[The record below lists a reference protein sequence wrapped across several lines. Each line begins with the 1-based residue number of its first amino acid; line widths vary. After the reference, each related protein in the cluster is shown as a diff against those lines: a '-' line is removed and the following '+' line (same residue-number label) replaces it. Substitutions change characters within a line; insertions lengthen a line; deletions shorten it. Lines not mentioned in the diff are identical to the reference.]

1 MKALT
6 QRNQPLDALRC
17 IAVLL
22 VVGFHY
28 PYYRLWG
35 TLGWIGVDLFF
46 VLSGFLISGLLFQE
60 YKKTGGIRFK
70 RFLVRRGLKIYPAFY
85 LLIGMA
91 IAQGFLNH
99 SGSLRHQAFISAVL
113 VQGYY
118 QGPIHAMLSHTWS
131 IAVEEHFYLFLPLL
145 LLLLIMVR
153 RSQDPFDSIP
163 ALFGL
168 FFVICLLFRWFTL
181 PSLIPAS
188 MTHMRMDSL
197 FAGVTLGYL
206 YHYRRH
212 LFERLTGHYALAI
225 AFLCCVPAA
234 LIPQRQHWMQTFGL
248 SALLLGFSFLVA
260 WAVVRTP
267 KSLVS
272 RMVTKAAAKIGF
284 YSYSIYLWHTLIIY
298 VFLDSKRSVWVF
310 WAYLCT
316 SVVVGIAMA
325 HLVEL
330 PYLTLRDKL
339 FPASD
344 GVSALPEAC
353 ASSQLSVQRASFA
366 EISPIPIKS
375 QVGLSST

>member
-1 MKALT
+1 MSAPT
-6 QRNQPLDALRC
+6 QRNQSLDVLRC

-60 YKKTGGIRFK
+60 YKKTGSIRFT
-70 RFLVRRGLKIYPAFY
+70 RFLIRRGLKIYPAFY

-91 IAQGFLNH
+91 IVQSVLNH
-99 SGSLRHQAFISAVL
+99 SASLRHQAFASAIF

-145 LLLLIMVR
+145 FLMLIGIR
-153 RSQDPFDSIP
+153 QSQDPFACIP
-163 ALFGL
+163 ALFG
-168 FFVICLLFRWFTL
+168 FCFVICLLFRWFTL

-188 MTHMRMDSL
+188 MTHMRIDSL

-212 LFERLTGHYALAI
+212 LFDRLSGHYALAV

-234 LIPQRQHWMQTFGL
+234 FIAQRQRWMQTLGL

-267 KSLVS
+267 KSAIS
-272 RMVTKAAAKIGF
+272 RTVTKTASKIGF
-284 YSYSIYLWHTLIIY
+284 YSYSIYLWHTLIVY
-298 VFLDSKRSVWVF
+298 AFLDAKRSVWVF
-310 WAYLCT
+310 WAYLST
-316 SVVVGIAMA
+316 SVVVGIVMA

-330 PYLTLRDKL
+330 PYLALRDKL
-339 FPASD
+339 FPASP
-344 GVSALPEAC
+344 GVSALANAC
-353 ASSQLSVQRASFA
+353 GSQVSVERASFPDITA
-366 EISPIPIKS
+366 IPIKT
-375 QVGLSST
+375 QVGLTST